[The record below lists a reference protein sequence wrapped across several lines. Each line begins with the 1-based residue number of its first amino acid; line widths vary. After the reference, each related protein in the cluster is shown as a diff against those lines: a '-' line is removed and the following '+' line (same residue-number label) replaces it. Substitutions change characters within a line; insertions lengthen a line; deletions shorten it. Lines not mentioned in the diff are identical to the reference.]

1 MNFKSFLKINSS
13 QDQEFYEL
21 PMFWNFTLDKGRLK
35 NFVCWFLKT
44 YGEKKT
50 LEFLE
55 ELKILGFGYAT
66 RAGISLG
73 IEDLKIPPTK
83 LKLLAEAELVL
94 AESALSYRRGEITGI
109 EKMQRFIETWNE
121 TSEILKQE
129 VVRYFEKTDILNP
142 VYMMAFSGA
151 RGNLSQVRQL
161 VGMRGLMSDPQ
172 GKIIDFPIQSNFREG
187 LTLTEYLISTYGARK
202 GIVDT
207 ALRTATAGYL
217 TRRLVDVAQHVIVS
231 KFDCGTQRGIFLFD
245 MKEGVKTIY
254 SFQTRLT
261 GRVLA
266 QDILQPSV
274 ACIEAQV
281 NFNPNLDQ
289 KPSYIAYRNQ
299 EITSELAESISKVTK
314 KALVRS
320 PLTCETRKLVCQ
332 LCYGWSLATSRLV
345 SIGETVGVI
354 AGQSI
359 GEPGTQLTMRTFHT
373 GGVFSAN
380 VTQQINAP
388 FSGIVEYAQPIAGT
402 CIRLPNGTLGFL
414 TKTNGTLFLKKYN
427 TNFSKA
433 EILQGSS
440 SKDEKTNSKVEP
452 VLTNTYKIPAF
463 TILFARHGQS
473 LEMNSIVAQI
483 SALPTGQKLTQTIEQ
498 TIYSSLEGEVYYSN
512 IDILED
518 IDEKYGERVSKAED
532 WSKVWV
538 LAAKISKNNFVS
550 PFFSKLGDYVSKSSI
565 VNEIKWITLNPQ
577 PSFFNFKIEP
587 QAKLNSSEYS
597 LNLKNQISR
606 FQNLK
611 LDSASF
617 STPLRETSFKLMSK
631 TLTPQIILKPT
642 VQVSSKYQI
651 KKKFLTNNKFQRLNS
666 LKVTNLLK
674 KKNDNNVLD
683 RIQTNNLNKHLL
695 QIQTEFD
702 YPFHIS
708 SRFTL
713 STILKQTFVSLPVLR
728 PGILSSWLKSEKNQY
743 QKKSNSR
750 HMKFTEQ
757 KGLHLFVKKLN
768 MNPRFRM
775 YQLTKA
781 NFFQPFILGTL
792 VPFTLKQKTI
802 QHWLNCQSKQK
813 LRENQISSVL
823 GLEKQKLN
831 KQFFLG
837 TSFSDT
843 LDQNFPD
850 QNLYKKLILK
860 QKKKN
865 SFVLNQV
872 VKPSLT
878 NTNNLSK
885 SSLKKVTSFQS
896 KVFSSHKFQ
905 QLAMQTP
912 MLVLP
917 TKNVQ
922 YRKLGY
928 FASIV
933 LNSNQTDQFF
943 SSLPLQMD
951 GTTPSS
957 LQSLIQHN
965 AKKTNFKNFNQNIQY
980 SQNLNRKNLEGL
992 KNSYQW
998 GPYTNSGFYWLPH
1011 TSQVSSNGLFLI
1023 HSPLR
1028 TEKIFQQFLFKFT
1041 SKLFKTA
1048 PFDSEKYANF
1058 LNFAQSQSLKKSKRS
1073 TGSLSFKKNSILNL
1087 NNLVLVNNQLL
1098 RGNRLAKKARHY
1110 FHKNTMK
1117 FVCFKENSHS
1127 YLSKKLVSM
1136 NTETLKLSQNS
1147 NFLNFKKSSLNTLSY
1162 KTSDDLKKFNE
1173 VKLSLFG
1180 KKENVGFKP
1189 KNQFHVKLNLS
1200 EKTSVFFDEIY
1211 WLPQENYTLNCYN
1224 FKEFSTKLQK
1234 HKFSF
1239 IPKQKKNVIL
1249 NNQINFYLTNAQ
1261 GLKKEFS
1268 FKNEG
1273 LLKVTKLSQLNLSS
1287 LKNTSFNPKKYPS
1300 FLNQNFMF
1308 HKNLNPAGL
1317 VSPNNQENRL
1327 KLNFLNYLQSSTFL
1341 NKKVKSNKK
1350 SNSTYLKKLKEN
1362 NFIAKKTLNSLFNFV
1377 PFLPKN
1383 ELIMHNEILR
1393 KKINQFNE
1401 QDKTSFSSTAKPT
1414 LMTLVENNS
1423 ISKHPFAETC
1433 ERVASTRLDSTELNL
1448 TLKPGWIYKTA
1459 NFSQVFQSHKTLIEK
1474 GEIVLDDISFE
1485 QQKVFVEIVHLKEN
1499 LKTKNIG
1506 GVEALNLSK
1515 NSTYAKALL
1524 LTTPTQS
1531 EPLVQKA
1538 KEGLKFKKN
1547 PLDKDFQIFEISKV
1561 IDNPNSR
1568 FLKKPNPEKSKINN
1582 QTQNIKQKVENLNFY
1597 ILIRPF
1603 SHKILPSNLHMK
1615 TNLYTSMKKSEKT
1628 QFDTS
1633 YSFYK
1638 QYFLPSL
1645 NCQATPGKTV
1655 SSFPPMDL
1663 KIEKLE
1669 GFPLINFLESD
1680 IQKTFSQRKQKY
1692 GSMYKRNSKIYQQK
1706 TKLFSWKFCLDF
1718 LFKKSKFKF
1727 FSEKNQKK
1735 IYSFASGKHY
1745 LNSVK
1750 NTQVFKSKHP
1760 KLFDNLLYMS
1770 NYPTQ
1775 LSSYKVSL
1783 ESAFEN
1789 RLNPKLPKISL
1800 KLNRFENYLF
1810 KDFSKTKITQA
1821 VQLKYLSLLLLRSN
1835 YKKLNVKSVETNFF
1849 QTKVENIVNP
1859 SNNGVVLQLELK
1871 DKPRKVIK
1879 KSEMKSFSFNPLF
1892 EANPKFSNLEKK
1904 KKNVVGSIYLNSSS
1918 IKSFLRSFVQLNFF
1932 EYSYEEQYDFF
1943 ANQRLFASSFYKQ
1956 QFKNS
1961 LMLNVLN
1968 QDKISTE
1975 SVRSKRF
1982 IQNYLNKNVFVDSRY
1997 ELNNSKNQMVFQNQ
2011 TLLGNKILGFT
2022 SFYSPYEGEVLKDY
2036 SSETDLNTLKK
2047 SFNVNLD
2054 NVHLLQTQSQQLI
2067 LTQSDLFSLKL
2078 FNLTNLK
2085 KDRRTFLENKV
2096 EKENLKTNEAFFNNK
2111 LTKDFFE
2118 KLVQYHQSFQKL
2130 EKTYFDE
2137 LDLNKYEISE
2147 FKTQYQNKHY
2157 RLKKLN
2163 LGMSH
2168 KLEKL
2173 RLGTLMSTGDS
2184 LYTNTRVMQSGQIVH
2199 LNAEKLTLRKAEFF
2213 SVSPKTILHSYN
2225 GHSIT
2230 KNIAVMTLPFETLKT
2245 GDIVQGIPKVE
2256 QYLEARTT
2264 IQGRLFL
2271 NSLPVLLYAIYQR
2284 YASKLNMEKAV
2295 RQSFLK
2301 IQQILVDGIQRVYRS
2316 QGVGIADKH
2325 LEIIV
2330 RQMTSKVKIVHGGQ
2344 TGFFAGEIVDL
2355 EFVER
2360 INSFLM
2366 IKIRYEPIILG
2377 ITRASLEVD
2386 SFLSAASFQQTT
2398 KVLTRA
2404 AIENK
2409 KDFLKG
2415 LKENLLVGN
2424 LLPAGT
2430 GYVLPKVR

>member
-1 MNFKSFLKINSS
+1 MNFNSFSKINTS
-13 QDQEFYEL
+13 QEFYEP

-73 IEDLKIPPTK
+73 IEDLKIPPAK
-83 LKLLAEAELVL
+83 SKLLAEAELAL
-94 AESALSYRRGEITGI
+94 AESALSYKRGEITGI

-121 TSEILKQE
+121 TSETLKQE
-129 VVRYFEKTDILNP
+129 VVRYFEKTDTLNP

-254 SFQTRLT
+254 SFPTRLT

-266 QDILQPSV
+266 QDILEPL
-274 ACIEAQV
+274 
-281 NFNPNLDQ
+281 NLDSTFNQ

-299 EITSELAESISKVTK
+299 EITSELAEAISKVTK

-388 FSGIVEYAQPIAGT
+388 FSGIVEYAHPIAGT

-427 TNFSKA
+427 HDSNKNSNKMKV
-433 EILQGSS
+433 EPEVLQESS
-440 SKDEKTNSKVEP
+440 FKEQKTTLNLEP

-473 LEMNSIVAQI
+473 LKINSIVAQI

-518 IDEKYGERVSKAED
+518 IDEKYGERISKAED

-550 PFFSKLGDYVSKSSI
+550 PFFSKVGDYISKSSM
-565 VNEIKWITLNPQ
+565 VNEIKWVTPNPQ
-577 PSFFNFKIEP
+577 PSFFNLKIDSG
-587 QAKLNSSEYS
+587 AKLNSREYS
-597 LNLKNQISR
+597 LNLKNQITR

-611 LDSASF
+611 RDPTSF
-617 STPLRETSFKLMSK
+617 SKAGKEKSLELSAE
-631 TLTPQIILKPT
+631 TLTGQLTLKPT
-642 VQVSSKYQI
+642 VQISSKYQI
-651 KKKFLTNNKFQRLNS
+651 KKKFLTNHPFVPLNC
-666 LKVTNLLK
+666 LQVNNLLK
-674 KKNDNNVLD
+674 RNDPVLT
-683 RIQTNNLNKHLL
+683 RIQTNNLNKDLL
-695 QIQTEFD
+695 QVQTEFN
-702 YPFHIS
+702 YPFHSS
-708 SRFTL
+708 SRFSL
-713 STILKQTFVSLPVLR
+713 STILKQTFISFPVLR
-728 PGILSSWLKSEKNQY
+728 PGILSSWLKSERNVY
-743 QKKSNSR
+743 QKRPTR

-757 KGLHLFVKKLN
+757 KGLHLFVKRLN

-775 YQLTKA
+775 YQFTKA
-781 NFFQPFILGTL
+781 NFFQPFILGNL
-792 VPFTLKQKTI
+792 IPFTLKQKTI
-802 QHWLNCQSKQK
+802 QQWLKGRLNQNV
-813 LRENQISSVL
+813 RETQISTVL
-823 GLEKQKLN
+823 ELEKQKLN
-831 KQFFLG
+831 KQFFLSTG
-837 TSFSDT
+837 FSGK
-843 LDQNFPD
+843 LDQTLND
-850 QNLYKKLILK
+850 QNLYKQLILK
-860 QKKKN
+860 QKNKN
-865 SFVLNQV
+865 SFSLNQT
-872 VKPSLT
+872 KNKL
-878 NTNNLSK
+878 LK
-885 SSLKKVTSFQS
+885 SSLKKETNFKP

-905 QLAMQTP
+905 KLAMQTP

-917 TKNVQ
+917 TKKVQ

-933 LNSNQTDQFF
+933 LDSNQTDQFF
-943 SSLPLQMD
+943 SSLPLQLD
-951 GTTPSS
+951 GTIPSS
-957 LQSLIQHN
+957 LKSLVQHN
-965 AKKTNFKNFNQNIQY
+965 AKKTNFQNFHQNIQY

-998 GPYTNSGFYWLPH
+998 GPYPSSGFYWLPQ
-1011 TSQVSSNGLFLI
+1011 TSQISTNGLFLI

-1041 SKLFKTA
+1041 SKLFKTS
-1048 PFDSEKYANF
+1048 PFDPEKYATF
-1058 LNFAQSQSLKKSKRS
+1058 LNFAQSQSFKKSNRS
-1073 TGSLSFKKNSILNL
+1073 KNSLDLKKNSILTVDHSIFK
-1087 NNLVLVNNQLL
+1087 NNPNQKFHD
-1098 RGNRLAKKARHY
+1098 NDNIVAKKIPSY
-1110 FHKNTMK
+1110 FFKNTMK
-1117 FVCFKENSHS
+1117 FSSFKENSHA
-1127 YLSKKLVSM
+1127 YLSKRLFQV
-1136 NTETLKLSQNS
+1136 NTETLKLSTNS
-1147 NFLNFKKSSLNTLSY
+1147 NFLNFQKSSLT
-1162 KTSDDLKKFNE
+1162 TSIYETSEDLKKWNE
-1173 VKLSLFG
+1173 VQISLFG
-1180 KKENVGFKP
+1180 KKENMSLKP
-1189 KNQFHVKLNLS
+1189 RKHFQVKLNLS
-1200 EKTSVFFDEIY
+1200 EKNSVFFDEIY
-1211 WLPQENYTLNCYN
+1211 WLPQENYTLDCYN
-1224 FKEFSTKLQK
+1224 SKEFHTKLQDY
-1234 HKFSF
+1234 KFSF
-1239 IPKQKKNVIL
+1239 IPKQKKNML
-1249 NNQINFYLTNAQ
+1249 NNPVQFYLTNAQ
-1261 GLKKEFS
+1261 GLKKEFY

-1273 LLKVTKLSQLNLSS
+1273 LLKLTKVNKVKSLS
-1287 LKNTSFNPKKYPS
+1287 LKNNSFNTKKYSS

-1308 HKNLNPAGL
+1308 RQNLN
-1317 VSPNNQENRL
+1317 STEWETQINQENKL
-1327 KLNFLNYLQSSTFL
+1327 KLNFLNYLQSSKFL
-1341 NKKVKSNKK
+1341 NKKRNDHKKNNSIMQKK
-1350 SNSTYLKKLKEN
+1350 SKEN
-1362 NFIAKKTLNSLFNFV
+1362 NFMAKKTVHSLFNFV

-1383 ELIMHNEILR
+1383 ELTMHHEILR
-1393 KKINQFNE
+1393 KKINEFNTRYE
-1401 QDKTSFSSTAKPT
+1401 KFVTSTTESSIVPS
-1414 LMTLVENNS
+1414 VNNNS
-1423 ISKHPFAETC
+1423 ALKAIFTDTYGRVSHPK
-1433 ERVASTRLDSTELNL
+1433 LDSTELNL
-1448 TLKPGWIYKTA
+1448 TLKPGWIYKTT
-1459 NFSQVFQSHKTLIEK
+1459 NFLQVLQCHKTLIEK
-1474 GEIVLDDISFE
+1474 GKLVLDDISFE
-1485 QQKVFVEIVHLKEN
+1485 QQKVFVEIIHPKEN
-1499 LKTKNIG
+1499 LNTKTSVDG
-1506 GVEALNLSK
+1506 SQNLDK
-1515 NSTYAKALL
+1515 G
-1524 LTTPTQS
+1524 P
-1531 EPLVQKA
+1531 
-1538 KEGLKFKKN
+1538 KELKFKKN
-1547 PLDKDFQIFEISKV
+1547 SWDKDFQMFKISKV
-1561 IDNPNSR
+1561 IENPTPRFFKNPSR
-1568 FLKKPNPEKSKINN
+1568 EELKSKKTN
-1582 QTQNIKQKVENLNFY
+1582 QTKNKTQKIEHSNFS

-1603 SHKILPSNLHMK
+1603 YHQILPSNLQMK
-1615 TNLYTSMKKSEKT
+1615 TKLYKSMKKNEQT

-1633 YSFYK
+1633 YALYK
-1638 QYFLPSL
+1638 DYFLPNL
-1645 NCQATPGKTV
+1645 NCQETPGKTV

-1663 KIEKLE
+1663 KIEKLD
-1669 GFPLINFLESD
+1669 GFPFNQFLEKKS
-1680 IQKTFSQRKQKY
+1680 QTTFSLNKQKY
-1692 GSMYKRNSKIYQQK
+1692 GSMSKRKSKRYHPK
-1706 TKLFSWKFCLDF
+1706 TKVFSWKYCFDF
-1718 LFKKSKFKF
+1718 LFKKSKLTT
-1727 FSEKNQKK
+1727 FSEKSQQK
-1735 IYSFASGKHY
+1735 IYSFGLGTRYSK
-1745 LNSVK
+1745 NVK
-1750 NTQVFKSKHP
+1750 NTQILKNNQSN
-1760 KLFDNLLYMS
+1760 LFDNSFYMS
-1770 NYPTQ
+1770 NYPIQ

-1783 ESAFEN
+1783 EPAFEN
-1789 RLNPKLPKISL
+1789 RLSPKLPKIAL
-1800 KLNRFENYLF
+1800 KLNTFENSLF
-1810 KDFSKTKITQA
+1810 KDFSKTKINQA

-1835 YKKLNVKSVETNFF
+1835 YKQLNLESLETTFF
-1849 QTKVENIVNP
+1849 QTNIEKVVNPSP
-1859 SNNGVVLQLELK
+1859 SNNGVVLSLALK
-1871 DKPRKVIK
+1871 DNQRNVVK
-1879 KSEMKSFSFNPLF
+1879 KSVMKRFSFNPVF
-1892 EANPKFSNLEKK
+1892 EETQKPYNLETKK
-1904 KKNVVGSIYLNSSS
+1904 TKGMGSIFLNSSS
-1918 IKSFLRSFVQLNFF
+1918 IKSFLRSFVHLNFF

-1961 LMLNVLN
+1961 LRLNGLN
-1968 QDKISTE
+1968 KDTISTE

-1982 IQNYLNKNVFVDSRY
+1982 IQNYLNKNVFADSRY

-2011 TLLGNKILGFT
+2011 TLRGNKILGVT

-2036 SSETDLNTLKK
+2036 ASETDLNTLKK

-2067 LTQSDLFSLKL
+2067 LTKSDLFSLNL
-2078 FNLTNLK
+2078 FNLGNLK
-2085 KDRRTFLENKV
+2085 NDRRTFLENQA
-2096 EKENLKTNEAFFNNK
+2096 ENKIDKRLNTNEAFFNNK
-2111 LTKDFFE
+2111 LTRDFFE

-2147 FKTQYQNKHY
+2147 FETQYQNKHY

-2163 LGMSH
+2163 LGLSQ

-2184 LYTNTRVMQSGQIVH
+2184 LYTNKRVTQSGQIVH
-2199 LNAEKLTLRKAEFF
+2199 LSAEKLTLRKAEFF

-2230 KNIAVMTLPFETLKT
+2230 KNMAVMTLPFETLKT

-2284 YASKLNMEKAV
+2284 YASKLKMEKAV

-2366 IKIRYEPIILG
+2366 IKIRYEPIVLG

-2430 GYVLPKVR
+2430 GYVLPKVH